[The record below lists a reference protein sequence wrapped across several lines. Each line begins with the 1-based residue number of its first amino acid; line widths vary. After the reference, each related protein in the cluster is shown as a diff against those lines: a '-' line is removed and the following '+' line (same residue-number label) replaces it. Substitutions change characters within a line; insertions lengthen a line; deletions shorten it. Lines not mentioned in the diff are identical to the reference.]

1 MLLVLHS
8 RKTSRQ
14 PTGRPLRPRTLAG
27 TLPAQVAPQ
36 RIGRA
41 RAQQVGK
48 HGTVCSKTLNFDFA
62 AERNSMIWRATTTKT
77 AHFYSSSAWF
87 VSPLV
92 CVWKAVKR
100 GEINTA
106 TTNSRKLRKKKYN
119 ALWCGDRFSEKA
131 KWDVVC
137 SNLHR
142 KYTMSCD
149 YPVTC
154 PARTNATCVSDVVDE
169 L

>member
-1 MLLVLHS
+1 MKRVGVAICPH
-8 RKTSRQ
+8 RKPPFACTHTQRSLQKKRNQTKRYLRTSAIGWAIGKTGTPLNLERRT
-14 PTGRPLRPRTLAG
+14 PTFLFFLGVIC
-27 TLPAQVAPQ
+27 LPF
-36 RIGRA
+36 GL
-41 RAQQVGK
+41 
-48 HGTVCSKTLNFDFA
+48 CL
-62 AERNSMIWRATTTKT
+62 
-77 AHFYSSSAWF
+77 
-87 VSPLV
+87 
-92 CVWKAVKR
+92 KR
-100 GEINTA
+100 GWKGGKSTQQQQTA
-106 TTNSRKLRKKKYN
+106 RNWGKKIQCST
-119 ALWCGDRFSEKA
+119 LWCGDRFSEKA